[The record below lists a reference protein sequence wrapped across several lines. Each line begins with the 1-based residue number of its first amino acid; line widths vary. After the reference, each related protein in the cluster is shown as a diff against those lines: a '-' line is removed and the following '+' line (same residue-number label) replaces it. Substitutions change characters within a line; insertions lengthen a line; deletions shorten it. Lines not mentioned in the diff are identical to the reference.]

1 MNCPSLKGFKL
12 VFPKIICNFVSS
24 PIDEHMRFKK
34 LHYVFS
40 FIFILFIG
48 LSEPGFAQTKGKIT
62 KGLAT
67 WYGNYYH
74 GKKTT
79 SGEVYNK
86 NSMTAAHLTLPFG
99 TKVKVTNPNTKKSV
113 IVRINDR
120 GPFGNKQRIIDL
132 SEAAAR
138 KLNIYGAGEAPVTVE
153 VLSASVLMEEDKNNL
168 LSQVPATAPETAS
181 LATNIPYFIIQAGAF
196 SEHANAMFHSEKIK
210 SLDQHLAIQLK
221 EEFVNGQRIHR
232 VMAGQFASRAEA
244 EAFKSKLGQKGING
258 LIKQMPGAS

>member
-1 MNCPSLKGFKL
+1 
-12 VFPKIICNFVSS
+12 
-24 PIDEHMRFKK
+24 MRFKK
-34 LHYVFS
+34 LHCVFS

-120 GPFGNKQRIIDL
+120 GPFGNKKRIIDL

-138 KLNIYGAGEAPVTVE
+138 KIQIHAAGEAPVIVE
-153 VLSASVLMEEDKNNL
+153 ILTASVLMEEDKDRL
-168 LSQVPATAPETAS
+168 LSQVPVTAPEVIS
-181 LATNIPYFIIQAGAF
+181 VATTIPSFIIQAGAF
-196 SEHANAMFHSEKIK
+196 SEQANALLHSERIQTM
-210 SLDQHLAIQLK
+210 DQRLAVRLK
-221 EEFVNGQRIHR
+221 EEIVNGHKVHR
-232 VMAGQFASRAEA
+232 VTAGQFASRAEA
-244 EAFKSKLGQKGING
+244 EEFKSRLGKKGING
-258 LIKQMPGAS
+258 LIKQLPGAS